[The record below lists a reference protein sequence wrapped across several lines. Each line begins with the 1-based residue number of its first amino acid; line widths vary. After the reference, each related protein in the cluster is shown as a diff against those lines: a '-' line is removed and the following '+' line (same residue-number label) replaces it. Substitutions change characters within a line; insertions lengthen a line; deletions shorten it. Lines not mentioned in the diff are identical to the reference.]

1 MSAACAHKLLFVC
14 LRNGNGLE
22 QGTGRRRYAWPA
34 VCRRPNKHC
43 IELVRTSLST
53 STSRSK
59 ETNELWSAQIKW
71 TPRRYGFMNHPSS
84 RTPFFQIQT
93 ILENFLGHRT
103 TKATSIFKVRRQ
115 SPMPCPIV
123 SLVM

>member
-59 ETNELWSAQIKW
+59 ERML
-71 TPRRYGFMNHPSS
+71 YGQLKLNGLLEDTDSSKLKDFFFFLSDSIIFRKLPWPS
-84 RTPFFQIQT
+84 
-93 ILENFLGHRT
+93 NYKHH
-103 TKATSIFKVRRQ
+103 ATSIFKVRRQ
-115 SPMPCPIV
+115 SSIV
-123 SLVM
+123 SLV